1 MSFYFFP
8 TEFEQLKM
16 EYLRKKMEQ
25 MNEIDELEKKFQY
38 YAQFFEPSVE
48 LRICPENYMMAQ
60 TQIKHQNNP
69 QPDFIQV
76 CVGILLEDK
85 SNYEDLKVRAIEL
98 IKKELLENYPQMFI

>member
-1 MSFYFFP
+1 
-8 TEFEQLKM
+8 
-16 EYLRKKMEQ
+16 
-25 MNEIDELEKKFQY
+25 
-38 YAQFFEPSVE
+38 
-48 LRICPENYMMAQ
+48 MAQ

>member
-1 MSFYFFP
+1 MFIPKIKSYV
-8 TEFEQLKM
+8 L
-16 EYLRKKMEQ
+16 
-25 MNEIDELEKKFQY
+25 QY

-48 LRICPENYMMAQ
+48 LRICPENYLMAQ
-60 TQIKHQNNP
+60 TQIKHQNNH
-69 QPDFIQV
+69 QSDFIQV